1 MAKIGLIYLNDQPD
15 ISMGLAYISAVLKQ
29 NGHEVLLWDTY
40 YKNDE
45 IIIEEMIKSDIQIA
59 MFSVHSMAYKHSL
72 KIINAIKE
80 IKANLPILVGG
91 WHTLID
97 PEGILNQPSVDMICV
112 GEGEYAALDVANDLD
127 KTNLANI
134 DKIPNIWSKKDGK
147 IIRNPARK
155 LDNLDNLPYPDRDI
169 FHKDSIINKEGMLSF
184 SSGRG
189 CPYSCSYCCNKKML
203 DLYSKSGTPYLRFR
217 NIEKCMEELIMIK
230 EKYKPKEIFLTDENF
245 LISDDRVK
253 QFCESYKK
261 NDIDI
266 PFGFMARVEKV
277 TDEMAKI
284 LKDAGCVR
292 IHFGIESGN
301 EELRRKYLNRK
312 MTNEQIINAFDICR
326 KYGIK
331 TYSFNMI
338 GLPFETKKTIK
349 DTFEINKRCKPD
361 GFQITIIYP
370 FQGTEIIEIYKRNNM
385 LNLNMI
391 SNDND
396 SYYDSYITK
405 NPNLSYSYIK
415 HQQVFMQ
422 LYFTHPKFFA
432 YLSKI
437 IPVKL
442 LKKYMM
448 IVYKIST
455 YAK

>member
-169 FHKDSIINKEGMLSF
+169 FHKDSIKNKSLLNRLNHYPATTNSA
-184 SSGRG
+184 
-189 CPYSCSYCCNKKML
+189 
-203 DLYSKSGTPYLRFR
+203 DL
-217 NIEKCMEELIMIK
+217 EELVSFIGSHKNGLSSNM
-230 EKYKPKEIFLTDENF
+230 PIFNKWQ
-245 LISDDRVK
+245 IV
-253 QFCESYKK
+253 
-261 NDIDI
+261 
-266 PFGFMARVEKV
+266 A
-277 TDEMAKI
+277 
-284 LKDAGCVR
+284 VR
-292 IHFGIESGN
+292 
-301 EELRRKYLNRK
+301 
-312 MTNEQIINAFDICR
+312 
-326 KYGIK
+326 
-331 TYSFNMI
+331 
-338 GLPFETKKTIK
+338 
-349 DTFEINKRCKPD
+349 
-361 GFQITIIYP
+361 
-370 FQGTEIIEIYKRNNM
+370 
-385 LNLNMI
+385 
-391 SNDND
+391 
-396 SYYDSYITK
+396 
-405 NPNLSYSYIK
+405 
-415 HQQVFMQ
+415 
-422 LYFTHPKFFA
+422 
-432 YLSKI
+432 
-437 IPVKL
+437 
-442 LKKYMM
+442 
-448 IVYKIST
+448 
-455 YAK
+455 